1 MNDRKKNKITILGI
15 SGIPEVKPGSDIGEI
30 ISNYLEEDLSPLNGD
45 IIVVAQKIISKSEN
59 CISDISLIEP
69 SNEAIRI
76 SQVTEKDPKLVQL
89 ILNNSKEVIRASEG
103 VLIVETNYGFICA
116 NAGVDSSNLNDNLY
130 TFLPLNPDESANK
143 IREIIKKNFRVDV
156 GVIISDTFN
165 RPWRIGSIN
174 VALGFSGFDP
184 LLNLIGE
191 KDDFG
196 NPLKSTLVNVADEI
210 ASSAQ
215 LVMGENSR
223 IPVALIRG
231 YAFQESEMK
240 GYDLFREKNK
250 DLFR

>member
-1 MNDRKKNKITILGI
+1 M
-15 SGIPEVKPGSDIGEI
+15 
-30 ISNYLEEDLSPLNGD
+30 
-45 IIVVAQKIISKSEN
+45 
-59 CISDISLIEP
+59 
-69 SNEAIRI
+69 
-76 SQVTEKDPKLVQL
+76 
-89 ILNNSKEVIRASEG
+89 
-103 VLIVETNYGFICA
+103 
-116 NAGVDSSNLNDNLY
+116 Y
-130 TFLPLNPDESANK
+130 TFLPPNPDESANK

>member
-1 MNDRKKNKITILGI
+1 M
-15 SGIPEVKPGSDIGEI
+15 
-30 ISNYLEEDLSPLNGD
+30 
-45 IIVVAQKIISKSEN
+45 
-59 CISDISLIEP
+59 
-69 SNEAIRI
+69 
-76 SQVTEKDPKLVQL
+76 
-89 ILNNSKEVIRASEG
+89 
-103 VLIVETNYGFICA
+103 
-116 NAGVDSSNLNDNLY
+116 Y
-130 TFLPLNPDESANK
+130 TFLPPNPDESANK

-250 DLFR
+250 DLFKSIFI